1 MNERKAASKMSSVW
15 LHELTW
21 PDISK
26 YLERDDL
33 VMVPIGATE
42 QHGPHTPLLVDT
54 AWATDVSEAVARQE
68 HVLVAPPLHY
78 GWSLHHLAYPG
89 GITLRPET
97 LTAVAVDVGESLISQ
112 GFRKIIFVNGNR
124 IANLPPLQIAMA
136 KLRFKS
142 GAYAAIIDTHLIA
155 RKEICEA
162 AGNLPDAAHH
172 AGNIETSF
180 MLYAHPNLVRTDQIT
195 TLEHHPTAEFASNY
209 PMDPP
214 LDQNIAFVQ
223 ATASEFY
230 ERTKGHG
237 AYSNP
242 ATATAEIGKAV
253 LDIAVKRASQFIRQV
268 KKMEIRC
275 ERCPIPV

>member
-1 MNERKAASKMSSVW
+1 MASVW
-15 LHELTW
+15 FHELTW
-21 PDISK
+21 PEISK
-26 YLERDDL
+26 YLEKEDVVL
-33 VMVPIGATE
+33 VPIGATE

-54 AWATDVSEAVARQE
+54 AWAADVSEAVARQE
-68 HVLVAPPLHY
+68 HVLVVPALHF
-78 GWSLHHLAYPG
+78 GWSMHHLGYPG
-89 GITLRPET
+89 GITLRSET

-112 GFRKIIFVNGNR
+112 GFRKIVFVNGNR

-136 KLRFKS
+136 KLRFKT

-172 AGNIETSF
+172 AGNVETSF
-180 MLYAHPNLVRTDQIT
+180 MLHAHPELVRTDLIT
-195 TLEHHPTAEFASNY
+195 TLEERPAAEFASNY

-223 ATASEFY
+223 PTASEFY

-242 ATATAEIGKAV
+242 ATASAEIGKAV
-253 LDIAVKRASQFIRQV
+253 MDIVIKRASQFIRQV
-268 KKMEIRC
+268 KKTEISC
-275 ERCPIPV
+275 ERCSIPV